1 MGTKAHLQ
9 PAKYRVVL
17 AAGELIN
24 SNMFIMVFLLN
35 NKPALVSESLS
46 LSVLWSLKIDA
57 AVDTFLSFSLNSCSL
72 EKEDKAVHLLKH

>member
-46 LSVLWSLKIDA
+46 LSVL
-57 AVDTFLSFSLNSCSL
+57 
-72 EKEDKAVHLLKH
+72 